1 MNGIE
6 ERYISLLTD
15 FGFKR
20 IFGTAPNKDLLIN
33 FLNSLF
39 DGRKV
44 IKSLKYS
51 NSEHVG
57 DIYTE
62 RKAIFDVYC
71 ESEDGEKF
79 IVEMQNASQK
89 FFKDRSVYYSTFP
102 IREQAPKG
110 DTWNY
115 KLNPVYTVALLNYDM
130 KDETAFD
137 MNEISHHVQLCDTAT
152 KRVFYDKLEFIYVE
166 VAKFNKTE
174 NELVTPY
181 DKWLYALK
189 NLSSLNE
196 RPAALRDKIFDRL
209 FQVAEIAKF
218 TPVELKEYEDSLKT
232 YRDLKNSL
240 DTAEEKGRVE
250 GRVEEKIAIAR
261 NLKSMGM
268 SISDV
273 SKATGLQEEEI
284 KALWIYCNSI
294 IIVNVINYQ
303 CKTIRYKGVDYPFRL
318 VWFDE
323 YNAEVMISTVILS
336 NQLFSSKGTWS
347 DSLAEY
353 IDNKIIYYVD
363 EGEIIE
369 SDNYLQQLL
378 KTNILW

>member
-1 MNGIE
+1 MFCGMNGIE

-250 GRVEEKIAIAR
+250 GRVEGEKRKAIAIAR
-261 NLKSMGM
+261 NLKSMGI
-268 SISDV
+268 SISDI
-273 SKATGLQEEEI
+273 SNATGLQEEEI
-284 KALWIYCNSI
+284 KAL
-294 IIVNVINYQ
+294 
-303 CKTIRYKGVDYPFRL
+303 
-318 VWFDE
+318 
-323 YNAEVMISTVILS
+323 
-336 NQLFSSKGTWS
+336 
-347 DSLAEY
+347 
-353 IDNKIIYYVD
+353 
-363 EGEIIE
+363 
-369 SDNYLQQLL
+369 
-378 KTNILW
+378 